1 MAPDHQ
7 ALTMMLTCSMAA
19 SSFCNYLHDVASP
32 LRLLAASGGNMPGI
46 NRPEQLMMALVV

>member
-1 MAPDHQ
+1 
-7 ALTMMLTCSMAA
+7 MMLTCSMAA